1 MSASPITDLSK
12 LAVHT
17 FTTKPLDLEQACAAY
32 AEAGIPAITVW
43 RQHIEPFGL
52 ERAGQIV
59 RDAGL
64 AVPALCRGGF
74 FPAREASARQAAI
87 DDNKQALDEAAAIGA
102 EMVVLVVGAVPGMP
116 LAEARQ
122 QVADG
127 IGACL
132 DHAESVGVKLAIE
145 PLHPMYAGDRSCV
158 NTMGQARR
166 IIEQLGMPKQ
176 LGIAADV
183 YHIWF
188 DDALEDEIKLAGEQ
202 GTLFGFH
209 ICDYRLE
216 TRDQLNDRGLM
227 GEGCIDIPYIR
238 ALVEDAGF
246 TGYNEVEIFS
256 NWHWQKDQGEWL
268 QEVVDAYRQHS

>member
-1 MSASPITDLSK
+1 
-12 LAVHT
+12 
-17 FTTKPLDLEQACAAY
+17 
-32 AEAGIPAITVW
+32 
-43 RQHIEPFGL
+43 
-52 ERAGQIV
+52 
-59 RDAGL
+59 
-64 AVPALCRGGF
+64 
-74 FPAREASARQAAI
+74 
-87 DDNKQALDEAAAIGA
+87 
-102 EMVVLVVGAVPGMP
+102 MVVLVVGAVPGMP
-116 LAEARQ
+116 LADARQ

-132 DHAESVGVKLAIE
+132 DHAASVGVKLAIE

-158 NTMGQARR
+158 NTMGQARA

-188 DDALEDEIKLAGEQ
+188 DDALEDEIRLAGEQ

-238 ALVEDAGF
+238 GLVEAAGF

-256 NWHWQKDQGEWL
+256 KWHWEKDQDQWL
-268 QEVVDAYRQHS
+268 QEILDAYRTKS